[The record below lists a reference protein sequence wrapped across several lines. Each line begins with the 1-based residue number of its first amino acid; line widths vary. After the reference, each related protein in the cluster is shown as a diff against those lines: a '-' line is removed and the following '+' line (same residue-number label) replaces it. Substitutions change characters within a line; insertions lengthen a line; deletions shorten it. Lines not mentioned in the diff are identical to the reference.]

1 MKIID
6 TFLFYNE
13 EKILDFRLN
22 YYKDV
27 VDYFVIVE
35 ATKTF
40 SGVDKPLY
48 FESIKH
54 KYSHIEN
61 IIYVVVRDMPDHI
74 TITFDNTQQIPQSVN
89 WQREYYQRN
98 YIKEALKQVPN
109 ISHEDWIVIAD
120 VDEFPNRDKLTTVR
134 LSNDY
139 FSSPDK
145 IGYTLE
151 FDMYYYNITS
161 KLDNKW
167 YKCKLL
173 RYHVVKTNDLN
184 VVRDA
189 TYYPLL
195 IEFGWHFSYFFSPEM
210 IKNKI
215 QAFSHQEYNEDK
227 FTNKDYLEDCI
238 KNGKSLFHLDGSRT
252 EKIIYTPT
260 ETNSNLP
267 ENFSKLM

>member
-13 EKILDFRLN
+13 EKMLDFRLN

-40 SGVDKPLY
+40 SGFDKPLY
-48 FESIKH
+48 FEAIKH
-54 KYSHIEN
+54 KYSHIKN
-61 IIYVVVRDMPDHI
+61 IIHVVVRDMPEHL

-98 YIKEALKQVPN
+98 YIKEALKQVPD
-109 ISHEDWIVIAD
+109 ISDEDWIVIAD
-120 VDEFPNRDKLTTVR
+120 VDEFPNRDKLTTVQ

-210 IKNKI
+210 IKFKI

-267 ENFSKLM
+267 EGYKELI